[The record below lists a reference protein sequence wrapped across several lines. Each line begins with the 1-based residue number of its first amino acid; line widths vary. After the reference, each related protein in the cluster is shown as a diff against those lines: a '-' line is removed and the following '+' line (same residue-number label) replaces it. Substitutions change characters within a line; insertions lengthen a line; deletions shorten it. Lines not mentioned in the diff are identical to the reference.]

1 MNILITGSNGFIG
14 KALKEDLSDKFN
26 VYGIR
31 RKEFSRNQDSKEIYA
46 DLSKKEE
53 AERAIHELQ
62 KKGLNKTDIIIHAAS
77 KMASSDKNKGIET
90 LEINNLISLNTI
102 QLAKSLSPLIFINI
116 SSMSVYPYKDG
127 VFSEESVCA
136 PYENQDFLYGLSKL
150 NSEMLFSFYLQKQKC
165 QLVNLRVAQVYGEGM
180 RKDRI
185 MPVMLK
191 ELADKNEIKVFG
203 NGERTTNFIHISD
216 LIKVIK
222 FFLQSPYHGTI
233 NVGKEN
239 VSLLEIANKLIK
251 MKGNEKSKITLIEE
265 GKKEKFILDT
275 SRLNE
280 LIKL

>member
-14 KALKEDLSDKFN
+14 KALKEDLSGKFN

-31 RKEFSRNQDSKEIYA
+31 KKKFSQDKESNEIYA
-46 DLSKKEE
+46 DLSKSKDT
-53 AERAIHELQ
+53 ERAFHELH
-62 KKGLNKTDIIIHAAS
+62 KKGLNKADIIIHTAS
-77 KMASSDKNKGIET
+77 KVASSDSNQDSKI
-90 LEINNLISLNTI
+90 LESNNLISLNLI
-102 QLAKSLSPLIFINI
+102 KLAKSLSPIIFINL

-127 VFSEESVCA
+127 VFSEESICA
-136 PYENQDFLYGLSKL
+136 PYENEDFLYGLSKL
-150 NSEMLFSFYLQKQKC
+150 NSEMIFSFFLRKQNC
-165 QLVNLRVAQVYGEGM
+165 QLINLRVAQVYGEGM

-185 MPVMLK
+185 IPVMLK

-216 LIKVIK
+216 LIKVIN
-222 FFLQSPYHGTI
+222 FFLQSSYHGNI

-251 MKGNEKSKITLIEE
+251 MKGNKQSKIILIEE

-275 SRLNE
+275 SKLNE